1 MGLNLTIYGTGYPQP
16 GGYDELG
23 NNLTNQNYTL
33 RGFTI
38 RIISARKA
46 NQREKNLYENIR
58 VSIDP
63 NNPASLPEGLVDFNR
78 LDVNTERDIVK
89 QQHRDETETFSQIFA
104 LVPNLQLGN

>member
-1 MGLNLTIYGTGYPQP
+1 MALDARNATGMTS
-16 GGYDELG
+16 LRI
-23 NNLTNQNYTL
+23 NLTNQNYTL

-46 NQREKNLYENIR
+46 NQREKNTYENIR

-63 NNPASLPEGLVDFNR
+63 NNPASLSEDRVDYNR

-89 QQHRDETETFSQIFA
+89 QQHRDETETYCLIFA
-104 LVPNLQLGN
+104 LVPNQQLGN